1 MGRAATSDRCGCFIH
16 KMDNN
21 YTVYKHTAPN
31 GKVYIGITFR
41 KPETRWSNGNG
52 YSRQKHFYAAIKKY
66 GWENIKHEIL
76 FENLSK
82 EDACQKEI
90 ELIAQYKSNDPEFGY
105 NQSLGGE
112 NGNFGRRHSE
122 ETKQKMSEAQK
133 GEKNHGFGKHLSEET
148 KAKLSK
154 ANKGKIIS
162 EETRKKISEAKKGK
176 TSWIKGKHWTPEMR
190 AKMSE
195 RQKGVRLSEETK
207 KKISEADKGKPLSKE
222 HVAKIAEANK
232 KTVICIETGELF
244 NSVKEAAEYA
254 KVNQSHLSNVL
265 CGRSNTAG
273 GYHWEYIE

>member
-52 YSRQKHFYAAIKKY
+52 YSRQKHFYATIKKY

-112 NGNFGRRHSE
+112 SGNFGRRHSE

-148 KAKLSK
+148 K
-154 ANKGKIIS
+154 
-162 EETRKKISEAKKGK
+162 KKISEA
-176 TSWIKGKHWTPEMR
+176 H
-190 AKMSE
+190 
-195 RQKGVRLSEETK
+195 
-207 KKISEADKGKPLSKE
+207 KGKPLSKE